1 MFWTVVLAVQ
11 TDGKVWGF
19 FFGFFFVLFSLEVI
33 ENLLLNYL
41 RPVSTGLPKS
51 VPRVAVSFV
60 STNFQL
66 NFEF

>member
-19 FFGFFFVLFSLEVI
+19 FLFVLFSLEVI